1 MRTDRFKYMLSG
13 DNEEGFFDLTADPY
27 ELDNLAGDPLYAKDL
42 QNHRNR
48 LIAWMQQVGDTHDR
62 PKQ

>member
-1 MRTDRFKYMLSG
+1 MLSG

-27 ELDNLAGDPLYAKDL
+27 ELDNLVGDPQYAKDL
-42 QNHRNR
+42 QNHGNH